1 MGMESKSK
9 ITGAAIAWMLAMAG
23 CGTTDE
29 GDSTGTATE
38 ATTDSSGPDSMTEP
52 TTSVSMSES
61 ESETDTPMLPCNGGL
76 ACGEEEFCSSV
87 SQSCDCD
94 SNFDYCDLTS
104 TPAGCY
110 AVPTACAILES
121 PDRESCISA
130 NACRIG
136 GTFVDGTLECETYE
150 ECSGDCDYDPAGC
163 VDTSGMTGA
172 DSGSSDSGSS
182 DSGSSGDDSS
192 STG

>member
-9 ITGAAIAWMLAMAG
+9 ITGVAIAWMLAVLG

-29 GDSTGTATE
+29 GDSTSPTTE
-38 ATTDSSGPDSMTEP
+38 ATTESSGPDSMTEP
-52 TTSVSMSES
+52 TTSMSVSES
-61 ESETDTPMLPCNGGL
+61 ESESDTAALPCNGGA

-94 SNFDYCDLTS
+94 SNFDYCELTS
-104 TPAGCY
+104 TPPGCY
-110 AVPTACAILES
+110 PLPTACAILES

-130 NACRIG
+130 NTCRIG
-136 GTFVDGTLECETYE
+136 GQFVDGTLECETYD
-150 ECSGDCDYDPAGC
+150 ECAGDCDFNPGSC
-163 VDTSGMTGA
+163 VDTSSTTAA

-182 DSGSSGDDSS
+182 GNDSS